1 VRLPR
6 QAGIVISLLA
16 WAHAAAF
23 AQTAPAQQPPR
34 PAEPIEWRT
43 GLIEINENWL
53 TQGGDN
59 LAWATPEFNDAG
71 WQTVDIEDMGS
82 AAPGWRWF
90 RRHVSTGPD
99 HPEVRL
105 LVEGGNGAYEL
116 YVNGQKIPGTEIR
129 SAFNVSRPA
138 ERVFELNN
146 DSGDFALA
154 IRTHVPVGY
163 SAYHLPLFLSI
174 TMGGPTA
181 IGYERQAAESERLY
195 SVAPSIAINLL
206 LILSGIALFFLFTHQ
221 KSHREYLF
229 LGLYLLFSGLSN
241 GIAVSQQAG
250 LLPTS
255 ANVLFADPLI
265 YLSSIAQ
272 IEFTFAFA
280 SRRVSRPWRVYELVL
295 LAQLILIP
303 FCWTGILSYDWYLIE
318 EQVISLPIPLLLP
331 VLLFIWWRRGNREA
345 AWLIL
350 PSMLPA
356 GLGISSTVGYI
367 SIFMD
372 LRRFD
377 FLANPVQI
385 GPYPV
390 AIFDI
395 GTLLFLLAIG
405 FVMFHRFTR
414 VSREQARSAAELDAA
429 REIQR
434 RLVPAHIPA
443 VKGWRIEAA
452 YLPAQEVGGDF
463 YQVLEQPDSSAWVL
477 VGDVSGKGLKAAMT
491 GTLAIGALRALAPDA
506 SGPAELLARLNNR
519 LSGASDGG
527 FITCLCARI
536 APDGTVTLANAGH
549 LAPYSNGLELPV
561 EGGLPLGVVASLAYS
576 ETRITVAPGD
586 SLTLLSDGV
595 VEARNPQSEL
605 FGFERTRQASTQS
618 AQSIAASAQ
627 AFGQEDDITVLT
639 LARLEPGPESSPA
652 PNPLPAS
659 SPS

>member
-1 VRLPR
+1 MRLPR
-6 QAGIVISLLA
+6 QAGIVIALLA
-16 WAHAAAF
+16 WAHAAAQS
-23 AQTAPAQQPPR
+23 ALPQAPPR

-43 GLIEINENWL
+43 GLIEIDENWL
-53 TQGGDN
+53 THDGDN
-59 LAWATPEFNDAG
+59 PAWAAPEFNDAG
-71 WQTVDIEDMGS
+71 WQIVDIENMGS
-82 AAPGWRWF
+82 APPGWRWF

-116 YVNGQKIPGTEIR
+116 FANGQKIPGTEIR
-129 SAFNVSRPA
+129 SAFNVTRPT
-138 ERVFELNN
+138 ERVFTLSN

-154 IRTHVPVGY
+154 IRTHVPIGY
-163 SAYHLPLFLSI
+163 SAYRLPLFLSV

-181 IGYERQAAESERLY
+181 IGYEREAAESERLY

-206 LILSGIALFFLFTHQ
+206 LILSGIALFFLFAYQ
-221 KSHREYLF
+221 ESHREYLF
-229 LGLYLLFSGLSN
+229 LGLYLLLSGLSN
-241 GIAVSQQAG
+241 GIVVSQQAG

-255 ANVLFADPLI
+255 ANMLFADPLI
-265 YLSSIAQ
+265 YLFSIAQ
-272 IEFTFAFA
+272 IEFTFSFA
-280 SRRVSRPWRVYELVL
+280 SRRVSRPWRIYEAVL

-303 FCWTGILSYDWYLIE
+303 FCWSGILSYNWYLIE
-318 EQVISLPIPLLLP
+318 EQVITLPIPLLLP
-331 VLLFIWWRRGNREA
+331 VLLFAWWRRGNREA
-345 AWLIL
+345 ALLIL

-356 GLGISSTVGYI
+356 GLGISYALGSI
-367 SIFMD
+367 SIFMS
-372 LRRFD
+372 LGRFD

-385 GPYPV
+385 GPYPLAV
-390 AIFDI
+390 VDI

-405 FVMFHRFTR
+405 FVMFFRFTR
-414 VSREQARSAAELDAA
+414 VSREQARAAAELDAA
-429 REIQR
+429 REIQQ
-434 RLVPAHIPA
+434 RLVPAQLPDL
-443 VKGWRIEAA
+443 KGWRIRAA

-463 YQVLEQPDSSAWVL
+463 YQVLELPDSSAWVV

-491 GTLAIGALRALAPDA
+491 GTLAIGALRALAPEA
-506 SGPAELLARLNNR
+506 TGPAELLTRLNNR
-519 LSGASDGG
+519 LAESQDGG

-536 APDGTVTLANAGH
+536 CPDGAVTLANAGH
-549 LAPYSNGLELPV
+549 LAPYRNGEEVPV
-561 EGGLPLGVVASLAYS
+561 DGGLPLGIAPSVSYT
-576 ETRITVAPGD
+576 ETTIAVPPGG

>member
-6 QAGIVISLLA
+6 QAGIVVVLHA
-16 WAHAAAF
+16 WALAAA
-23 AQTAPAQQPPR
+23 AQMAPAPQPLR
-34 PAEPIEWRT
+34 PAEQIEWRT

-53 TQGGDN
+53 THSGDS
-59 LAWATPEFNDAG
+59 LAWANPSFDDG
-71 WQTVDIEDMGS
+71 SWQTVDIEDLGR
-82 AAPGWRWF
+82 AEPGWRWF

-116 YVNGQKIPGTEIR
+116 YVNGQIVPGTQIR
-129 SAFNVSRPA
+129 SAFNVTRPA
-138 ERVFELNN
+138 ERVFEVSN
-146 DSGDFALA
+146 DSGDFAIA
-154 IRTHVPVGY
+154 IRTHVPISY

-181 IGYERQAAESERLY
+181 IGYEREAAESERLY

-206 LILSGIALFFLFTHQ
+206 LILSGIALFFLFWYQ

-241 GIAVSQQAG
+241 CMVVCQEAG

-255 ANVLFADPLI
+255 ANILFADPLI
-265 YLSSIAQ
+265 YLFSIAQ

-280 SRRVSRPWRVYELVL
+280 SRPISRPWRIYEILL
-295 LAQLILIP
+295 LAQLVLLP

-318 EQVISLPIPLLLP
+318 EQVITLPIPLLLP
-331 VLLFIWWRRGNREA
+331 VLLLAWWRRGNREA

-356 GLGISSTVGYI
+356 GLGISYTLGSI
-367 SIFMD
+367 SIFMS
-372 LRRFD
+372 LGRFD
-377 FLANPVQI
+377 FLANPIQI
-385 GPYPV
+385 GPYPFAV
-390 AIFDI
+390 FDI

-405 FVMFHRFTR
+405 FVMFFRFTR

-434 RLVPAHIPA
+434 RLVPACLPDL
-443 VKGWRIEAA
+443 KGWRIQAA

-463 YQVLEQPDSSAWVL
+463 YQVLQLTNGAAWVV

-506 SGPAELLARLNNR
+506 SGPAELLSRLNNR
-519 LSGASDGG
+519 LADSQDGG
-527 FITCLCARI
+527 FITCLCALIR
-536 APDGTVTLANAGH
+536 PDGTLTLANAGH
-549 LAPYSNGLELPV
+549 LAPYRNGEEVPV
-561 EGGLPLGVVASLAYS
+561 DGGLPLGIVANVAYT
-576 ETRITVAPGD
+576 ETTIAVAPGD

-595 VEARNPQSEL
+595 VEARNPAGEL
-605 FGFERTRQASTQS
+605 FGFERTREASGQPAQA
-618 AQSIAASAQ
+618 IAASAQ

-639 LARLEPGPESSPA
+639 LTRLAPA
-652 PNPLPAS
+652 
-659 SPS
+659 